1 MSEENRSAPP
11 PSELD
16 SIAVDWGFS
25 PFSDAE
31 VKCETCGMNIVRE
44 REAMSKHRD
53 FHAAAGPTTSD
64 PGKPY

>member
-1 MSEENRSAPP
+1 MSDEERTSPPHSAQDRLAEDP
-11 PSELD
+11 
-16 SIAVDWGFS
+16 GFS

-53 FHAAAGPTTSD
+53 FHAAAGAPASEGE
-64 PGKPY
+64 PS